1 MPSNQSSLMYVMQC
15 VTSILQRIY
24 IRSSV
29 YNIRLPFGKLHAQD
43 LNTPLITLFKLFRE
57 MPHKLS
63 SIYRQLT
70 MRTLPLLAFLG
81 LDLAMIRL
89 ILSNQLI
96 RLGVRYESFPLFSF
110 LMGYISGI
118 LRPFIHVDKY
128 D

>member
-1 MPSNQSSLMYVMQC
+1 MQC
-15 VTSILQRIY
+15 VASILQRIY

-57 MPHKLS
+57 MPHKLR
-63 SIYRQLT
+63 SIYRQLAI
-70 MRTLPLLAFLG
+70 RTLPLLAFLGLG

-96 RLGVRYESFPLFSF
+96 QPSVIYESSPLFNF
-110 LMGYISGI
+110 LMGYINGVLQHGI
-118 LRPFIHVDKY
+118 KDYRY